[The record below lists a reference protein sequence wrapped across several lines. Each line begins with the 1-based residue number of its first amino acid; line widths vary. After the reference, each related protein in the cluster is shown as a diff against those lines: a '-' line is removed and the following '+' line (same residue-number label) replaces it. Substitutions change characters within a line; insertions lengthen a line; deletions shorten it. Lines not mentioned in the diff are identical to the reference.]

1 MVAYLAVYE
10 LYRVY
15 FKKAALLNLIGY
27 SYFSVLSLPSLPPL
41 FLLSFLPYV
50 LGAVALFPMA
60 AGGIEGF
67 VLSLYGSAPAFSLLG
82 LKWWIVLLGFA
93 VPLLFFLFVPL
104 FFKEGKSFLRLVKK
118 DRE

>member
-1 MVAYLAVYE
+1 MAAYLAVYE

-15 FKKAALLNLIGY
+15 FKKAALLKLIGY
-27 SYFSVLSLPSLPPL
+27 SYFSVLSLPSLPL
-41 FLLSFLPYV
+41 LLLSFLPYV
-50 LGAVALFPMA
+50 LGAVAFFPMA

>member
-1 MVAYLAVYE
+1 MKLGG
-10 LYRVY
+10 
-15 FKKAALLNLIGY
+15 LNSQCKLF
-27 SYFSVLSLPSLPPL
+27 FS
-41 FLLSFLPYV
+41 
-50 LGAVALFPMA
+50 
-60 AGGIEGF
+60 IEGL

-104 FFKEGKSFLRLVKK
+104 LFKERKSFLRLVKK

>member
-1 MVAYLAVYE
+1 
-10 LYRVY
+10 
-15 FKKAALLNLIGY
+15 
-27 SYFSVLSLPSLPPL
+27 
-41 FLLSFLPYV
+41 
-50 LGAVALFPMA
+50 MA
-60 AGGIEGF
+60 AGGIEDF